1 MPHADR
7 FTVSLDTE
15 LLAAFDHHIAMRG
28 YTNRSEAIRDLIRDL
43 LLANRSQVGDQQVA
57 AVLTLVCDHSVR
69 EAGSRLR
76 TCLSQHGDLVAGSL
90 HVDIDAD
97 RESVAVS
104 LRGTA
109 DRVQAVADRIQAMRG
124 ISHGRF
130 SAVPIEAPRTA
141 SATST
146 QA

>member
-15 LLAAFDHHIAMRG
+15 LLAAFDHHITMRG
-28 YTNRSEAIRDLIRDL
+28 YTNRSEAVRDLIRDL
-43 LLANRSQVGDQQVA
+43 LLANRLPGGDQQVA
-57 AVLTLVCDHSVR
+57 AVLTLVCDHSVG
-69 EAGSRLR
+69 ETGNRLR

-90 HVDIDAD
+90 HVLIDAD

-109 DRVQAVADRIQAMRG
+109 ERVQAVADRIQAMRG
-124 ISHGRF
+124 ISHGRL
-130 SAVPIEAPRTA
+130 SAVPIESPETPN
-141 SATST
+141 ATSPPR
-146 QA
+146 

>member
-43 LLANRSQVGDQQVA
+43 LVANRLRSGDQQVA
-57 AVLTLVCDHSVR
+57 AVLTLVCDHSTG
-69 EAGSRLR
+69 ETGSRLR
-76 TCLSQHGDLVAGSL
+76 TCLSQHSDLVAGSM
-90 HVDIDAD
+90 HVDIDMA

-109 DRVQAVADRIQAMRG
+109 DRVQAVTDRIQAMRG
-124 ISHGRF
+124 ISHGHV
-130 SAVPIEAPRTA
+130 SAVPIESPETPK
-141 SATST
+141 ATSA
-146 QA
+146 QG